1 MLLIMM
7 ILLSVSVSLF
17 IVKNDT
23 VKYEVVTVLGGKV
36 EISVD
41 INKENEY
48 NCRNTEISKILS
60 EFRGPPE
67 YNYNKR

>member
-17 IVKNDT
+17 VVKEDT
-23 VKYEVVTVLGGKV
+23 VKYAVVTVLGGKV

-41 INKENEY
+41 VNKENGVLE
-48 NCRNTEISKILS
+48 RNNDRRLKILT

-67 YNYNKR
+67 NIRI